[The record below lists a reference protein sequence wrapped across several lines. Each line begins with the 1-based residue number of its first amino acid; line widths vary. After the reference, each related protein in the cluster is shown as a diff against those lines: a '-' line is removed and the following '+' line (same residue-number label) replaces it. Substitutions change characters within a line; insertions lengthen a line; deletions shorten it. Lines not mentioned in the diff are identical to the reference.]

1 MGYHLALS
9 VLLLS
14 VFNSGLVCCS
24 YQHII
29 SVDALDG
36 HDSPSC
42 LQPGGGVPCQT
53 LEYVQSQLKSVSSGS
68 VKIEI
73 CQPGVNLTKPLNFT
87 DMIDFLIAGEDSSS
101 YVRILCNKSGA
112 GLVFMNVTGLS
123 LSYLRLFSCGA
134 ELNTSDT
141 DFTRVAAMHII
152 DCWNI
157 SITNTLVKSSNG
169 TGISILDTNGTV
181 IIENTTITES
191 TMKLKHN
198 NTLYGSKGLS
208 VQFNPCPPDS
218 HLTTEYVGASAETQ
232 FQISLVYNP

>member
-1 MGYHLALS
+1 MSQLPCAY
-9 VLLLS
+9 
-14 VFNSGLVCCS
+14 
-24 YQHII
+24 II
-29 SVDALDG
+29 SVYTVTFNTKQTVLFSNPG
-36 HDSPSC
+36 LVYTEHVWPSC

-53 LEYVQSQLKSVSSGS
+53 LEFVQSQLKSVSSGS

-87 DMIDFLIAGEDSSS
+87 DMIDFSIAGEDSSS

-112 GLVFMNVTGLS
+112 GLVFMNGTGLS
-123 LSYLRLFSCGA
+123 LTYLWMFSCGA

-169 TGISILDTNGTV
+169 LIIGTFKSRW
-181 IIENTTITES
+181 TT
-191 TMKLKHN
+191 LCWW
-198 NTLYGSKGLS
+198 
-208 VQFNPCPPDS
+208 Q
-218 HLTTEYVGASAETQ
+218 
-232 FQISLVYNP
+232 